1 MIMLKSEREISK
13 IADASKIVSEVLN
26 YLEGIVEP
34 GMTTQYIADVAH
46 KFIVKRGGQPA
57 FLGYRGFPGSIC
69 TSVNFEVVHGIPK
82 IQRLKEGDLLKV
94 DIGVKFKDYY
104 SDAARTFP
112 IGDISAEAEK
122 LVKVTKG
129 ALYKGIEQS
138 VIDNRLYDISAA
150 VQSYV
155 ESEGFSVVRDYT
167 GHGIGHEIHEE
178 PQIPN
183 FGTPGKGPRLKA
195 GMVFCIEPMVNAG
208 IYKTEVLPDGWT
220 VVTEDRSLSAHF
232 EHTIVITDNGPRI
245 LTE

>member
-1 MIMLKSEREISK
+1 
-13 IADASKIVSEVLN
+13 VLN

>member
-1 MIMLKSEREISK
+1 MLKSEREISK